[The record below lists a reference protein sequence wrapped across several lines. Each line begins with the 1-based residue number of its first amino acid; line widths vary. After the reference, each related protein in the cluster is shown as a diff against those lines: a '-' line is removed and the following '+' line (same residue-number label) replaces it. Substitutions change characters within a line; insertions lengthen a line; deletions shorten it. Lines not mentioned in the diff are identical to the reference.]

1 MIGLLGS
8 VRFRVSERQVLT
20 FKNLK
25 REISSTWNSTDRI
38 GQKPLVEYGG
48 PNLQTGSLETTVDAS
63 LGVKPRKL
71 LRTLERMTESDQ
83 AYDLV
88 LGKERIGSHPWAVT
102 KCSQAYDV
110 ILRGGE
116 IYRATMT
123 LSLQEYV

>member
-8 VRFRVSERQVLT
+8 VRFMVSERKVLT
-20 FKNLK
+20 FHNMK
-25 REISSTWNSTDRI
+25 REISSSWSSIERI

-48 PNLQTGSLETTVDAS
+48 PNLQTVSLEITLNAS
-63 LGVKPRKL
+63 LGAKPASL
-71 LRTLERMTESDQ
+71 MRTLERMAESDQ

-88 LGKERIGSHPWAVT
+88 LGRKRVGSHQWVIT
-102 KCSQAYDV
+102 KCSQAYNI

-116 IYRATMT
+116 IYKATLN